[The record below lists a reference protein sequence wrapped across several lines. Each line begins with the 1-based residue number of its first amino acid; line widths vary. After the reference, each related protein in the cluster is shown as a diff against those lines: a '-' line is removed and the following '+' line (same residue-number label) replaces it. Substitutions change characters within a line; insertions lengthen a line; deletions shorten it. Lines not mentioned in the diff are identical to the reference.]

1 MPVSEY
7 QTGNVASN
15 ANSNPPSAN
24 NPVGPKLQNVKY
36 TSILPM
42 GKTSGYVAGEKVQ
55 FAIPPEIPYFD
66 GKQSYLL
73 VHLRN
78 TSTWGTVAEIGND
91 AAGNPVAPT
100 GRPAFCFPPNMGG
113 HAIINRLQIQDQKGL
128 NLEDLEAYNMN
139 VGILS
144 AYKNDSDIY
153 GTLAK
158 VEGIGGRNI
167 KENNMLSGDLKVNYF
182 THNPNI
188 GAADANGSYAFTGG
202 NQDREN
208 TFCLPINAGL
218 FSGFG
223 DEHFA
228 YPNLD
233 IGGTKMTFYLEKAD
247 RIMQTLCGEFP
258 SILPATATGEA
269 NLECLNIAQA
279 NDPAAFTGNATGATG
294 FRLQRCH
301 NQQINHRL
309 NLGSVPTT
317 APANANAYPGN
328 AVRWS
333 NNMPFRVGQLIR
345 VGGGSL
351 AAAGEL
357 ARITQITMCGT
368 TNGTTGFSCPLIE
381 HTQVSAGDG
390 TTIRLET
397 DLSARSYVIDK
408 IELRLLETIPDAPTI
423 KMIRS
428 AMNRGLNYHTY
439 QLNKV
444 STAAG
449 LVNAVID
456 IPTAITRGLSIL
468 VAPIQQANMNTK
480 DRDNSYVCPRV
491 DADLGTATQ
500 YTYQWQVRNILIPNI
515 EVVTDNRANTDNDN
529 VIFLNQLQMALRPM
543 ITCKALGD
551 HQDRGNIA
559 NHGNARLNDV
569 LTNPYV
575 FPLPLAPNGVSYNL
589 MESDPQLRITNVGA
603 APLAKLHHI
612 FINHTRKITANN
624 AGVEVSL

>member
-1 MPVSEY
+1 MPTY
-7 QTGNVASN
+7 TTDNVASN
-15 ANSNPPSAN
+15 AGSGSPPTTSA
-24 NPVGPKLQNVKY
+24 PVGPKLQNVKY
-36 TSILPM
+36 SSILPM
-42 GKTSGYVAGEKVQ
+42 GKTSGYVAGEKIE

-73 VHLRN
+73 VHIRN
-78 TSTWGTVAEIGND
+78 TSTWNATGND
-91 AAGNPVAPT
+91 AGGTPLAPT
-100 GRPAFCFPPNMGG
+100 GQPSFCFPPNMGG

-158 VEGIGGRNI
+158 VEGISGRNI
-167 KENNMLSGDLKVNYF
+167 KENNLLAGDLNVNYF

-188 GAADANGSYAFTGG
+188 GDADANGTFQSVGG
-202 NQDREN
+202 NQPREN

-218 FSGFG
+218 FSAFG

-233 IGGTKMTFYLEKAD
+233 IGGTKLTLYLEQAN
-247 RIMQTLCGEFP
+247 RIMQTMAGRFP
-258 SILPATATGEA
+258 GLLPATGTGQG
-269 NLECLNIAQA
+269 NLECFNIAQA
-279 NDPAAFTGNATGATG
+279 NDPAAFTGVGGSTTT
-294 FRLQRCH
+294 FDLTRC
-301 NQQINHRL
+301 NTQQINQRL
-309 NLGSVPTT
+309 NVGSLPTT
-317 APANANAYPGN
+317 APSNANAYVGN
-328 AVRWS
+328 AVRTA
-333 NNMPFRVGQLIR
+333 NDNPFRVGQLIR
-345 VGGGSL
+345 LGGGSL
-351 AAAGEL
+351 DAAGEL
-357 ARITQITMCGT
+357 AVITRVDNCRANNGT
-368 TNGTTGFSCPLIE
+368 TNFTCPLIT
-381 HTQVSAGDG
+381 HTQVSAGDA
-390 TTIRLET
+390 TTIHLET
-397 DLSARSYVIDK
+397 NLATRSYVIDK
-408 IELRLLETIPDAPTI
+408 IELRLLETIPDAKTI

-428 AMNRGLNYHTY
+428 SMNRGLNYHTY

-468 VAPIQQANMNTK
+468 VAPVQQSNMNTK
-480 DRDNSYVCPRV
+480 DRDNSYCCPRV

-500 YTYQWQVRNILIPNI
+500 YNYQWQVRNILIPNI
-515 EVVTDNRANTDNDN
+515 EVVTNNTANTDNDN

-543 ITCKALGD
+543 ITVKALGD
-551 HQDRGNIA
+551 HQNRGNVA
-559 NHGNARLNDV
+559 NHGGARLNDV
-569 LTNPYV
+569 LTCPYV

-624 AGVEVSL
+624 SGVVVSL